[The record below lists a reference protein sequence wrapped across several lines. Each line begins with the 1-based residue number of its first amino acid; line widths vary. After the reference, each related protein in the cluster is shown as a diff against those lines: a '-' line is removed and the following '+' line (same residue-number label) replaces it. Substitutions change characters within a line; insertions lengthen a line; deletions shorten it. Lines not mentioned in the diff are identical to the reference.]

1 MDSAMVLPAFLTIW
15 GFLPLWRDF
24 RDIEIVRKVVRGVS
38 ATAVG
43 FVLVALFQLWQ
54 ASAGD
59 VAVQGTFIVL
69 ISYCLLEIWGLSAP
83 LVLLIGGGLKVIMNI

>member
-1 MDSAMVLPAFLTIW
+1 MYFAMVLLAFLTIW

-24 RDIEIVRKVVRGVS
+24 RDREIVRKVLRGVS

-54 ASAGD
+54 TSAGD
-59 VAVQGTFIVL
+59 GAQGTFIVL
-69 ISYCLLEIWGLSAP
+69 IPYCLLEIWGLSAP
-83 LVLLIGGGLKVIMNI
+83 LVLLIGGVLRVIMNS